1 MDRLNLLIRLT
12 RQTLE
17 ERQTELGAVARVRAD
32 AESALADHTQRQQGE
47 FAAAMADLQAQAD
60 FSAWA
65 AHAARCG
72 AALKTRRDELGRVE
86 AAARESL
93 RAAFADTKRLEL
105 AQDSAQ
111 REARKEAARRVD
123 LLGDEQQILRR
134 RMTAESPEPA

>member
-32 AESALADHTQRQQGE
+32 AESALADHTRRLQGE

-65 AHAARCG
+65 AHAARRG
-72 AALKTRRDELGRVE
+72 AALKSRHDELGRVE
-86 AAARESL
+86 AAARETL

-111 REARKEAARRVD
+111 RVARKEAARRVD
-123 LLGDEQQILRR
+123 QRGDEQQILRR
-134 RMTAESPEPA
+134 RTAEPA